1 MPCNR
6 FVVLGCLSWLSA
18 TLATPL
24 EKAARAISLAPA
36 VSHPT
41 SLTHTPF
48 RGTPTVTGALS
59 ASSIGT
65 GVPSLGIPSTAT
77 TYPSD
82 GKLHNPQ
89 PGPYIPAGGVGTGGE
104 RPVYNEKSDFD
115 YESLE
120 YIELDLFHDGLA
132 RFSEEAF
139 TAAGF
144 AAKDRFLI
152 EFMADQE
159 VGHATMLDQHT
170 RCRGP

>member
-65 GVPSLGIPSTAT
+65 GVPPLGIPSTAT

-115 YESLE
+115 YESLAL
-120 YIELDLFHDGLA
+120 YSLLGIYRTRSVLCGLLPVA
-132 RFSEEAF
+132 DSLWRVWRLWISGPSQF
-139 TAAGF
+139 T
-144 AAKDRFLI
+144 
-152 EFMADQE
+152 
-159 VGHATMLDQHT
+159 
-170 RCRGP
+170 